1 MKIRMPN
8 LGGNGAATKSTTFK
22 NLDSVFSAISFLANY
37 VAIKNVSALLTALNI
52 SFQRITYMVSV
63 NATAT
68 ISELKRLRLA
78 YVLWIRGGPEPS
90 VSPEAT
96 NEEPESVV
104 IGAASTESQT
114 NLSFLAEE
122 HLLGTICIQSLIDL
136 RKQVVS
142 EAASVPVLW
151 FYDVIVIG
159 FLDINRVINMPIT
172 WDFTSI
178 ISPPTSKYHKEFIE
192 NWRVLEHNK
201 LVVAGKKPG
210 NLLSEAK
217 MTENLVSHLPS
228 LLPRLNWT
236 PTRLAALY
244 KRHCRAQKFYISNT
258 AGPNG
263 PATWTAYSD
272 AIAIINNKK
281 VLAALIKFVNLSGLK
296 RFLKKLIRTVEL
308 RAVDGT
314 PIEGLKLGKLI
325 TFAEW
330 GGKTR
335 TVASV
340 DYWTQV
346 ILTPLHETLFE
357 VLKSIE
363 MDATFDQR
371 AASEVVR
378 KWTANEKSELYSFD
392 LTAATD
398 RLPRELQAEVLN
410 NIFGLEGVGTAWME
424 ILSNREYYSDD
435 GNFYTYGTGLPMGS
449 KSNWAMLAFTH
460 HLIVQRAA
468 EIAKLDSFT
477 AYRICGDDVV
487 INSTA
492 VAKQYRKLME
502 YYGLTINE
510 SKSILHVSGL
520 APAAEFCKRV
530 FIKGSEYTCLPTK
543 LIAKTVMNGRLL
555 PQLQNEVTSRNLA
568 LPESTLYTWL
578 GALVDSKSHSFLAML
593 NKLPQSITG
602 LSSTIQLPA
611 SCPNLSEWWK
621 PTHELTENDMV
632 QGYTYVAAVEQL
644 KRLDSLLRQTAI
656 VNDTIASAMKSN
668 YNLDLDTFAWTKEV
682 ENKELLNTLLEFRTD
697 LSVSHP
703 IVEAAQAEAIRIS
716 LLLTK
721 LSNAEMTVESAAR
734 AQVLDMFR
742 NALSSMW
749 QDKEGALAQADRTL
763 ITRVLDLLEERF
775 TSLSEGME
783 PSAIR
788 AALTNTFSTRLTHLE
803 RNWVVRWH
811 VGSNVTINTMK
822 SRVVGSTV
830 TATNNAETNAASLPI
845 HRKDRN

>member
-1 MKIRMPN
+1 MKIRLPN
-8 LGGNGAATKSTTFK
+8 LSGNGAATKSSTFK
-22 NLDSVFSAISFLANY
+22 NLDSVFSSISLLANY
-37 VAIKNVSALLTALNI
+37 VDIKNISAFMTALNI
-52 SFQRITYMVSV
+52 SYQRVTYMVSV

-68 ISELKRLRLA
+68 IAELKRLRLA
-78 YVLWIRGGPEPS
+78 YISWIRGGPVPPI
-90 VSPEAT
+90 SPAAV

-104 IGAASTESQT
+104 IGAPSTETTT

-122 HLLGTICIQSLIDL
+122 HLLGTICIQSLIEL
-136 RKQVVS
+136 RKSLVS
-142 EAASVPVLW
+142 EATKEPVLW
-151 FYDVIVIG
+151 FFDVIVIA
-159 FLDINRVINMPIT
+159 FLDINRVINMPIS

-178 ISPPTSKYHKEFIE
+178 VSAPNSKYHKEFIE
-192 NWRVLEHNK
+192 NWRVSEHNR
-201 LVVAGKKPG
+201 LVTSGKKPG
-210 NLLSEAK
+210 TLLSEAK
-217 MTENLVSHLPS
+217 MTENLPSHLPS
-228 LLPRLNWT
+228 LL
-236 PTRLAALY
+236 TRLGLSQNKIKAIY
-244 KRHCRAQKFYISNT
+244 KRYCRAQKFYIINT

-263 PATWTAYSD
+263 PSTWTAYSD
-272 AIAIINNKK
+272 AIAILNNKV
-281 VLAALIKFVNLSGLK
+281 VLNALIKFVNLSGLK
-296 RFLKKLIRTVEL
+296 RFMKKLMRTVQL

-340 DYWTQV
+340 DYWTQI

-371 AASEVVR
+371 AASETVR
-378 KWTANEKSELYSFD
+378 KWTADEKSEIYSFD

-398 RLPRELQAEVLN
+398 RLPRELQAEILDGVL
-410 NIFGLEGVGTAWME
+410 GMSGVGRAWME
-424 ILSNREYYSDD
+424 ILSEREYYSED
-435 GNFYTYGTGLPMGS
+435 GNFYKYGTGLPMGS

-468 EIAKLDSFT
+468 EIEKVTDFT
-477 AYRICGDDVV
+477 SYRICGDDVV
-487 INSTA
+487 INSSK
-492 VAKQYRKLME
+492 VAERYRKLME

-510 SKSILHVSGL
+510 QKSIMHAQGL
-520 APAAEFCKRV
+520 TPAAEFCKRIFV
-530 FIKGSEYTCLPTK
+530 KGSEYTCLPTK

-555 PQLQNEVTSRNLA
+555 PQLQNEITSRNLE
-568 LPESTLYTWL
+568 LSGFTLFTWL

-593 NKLPQSITG
+593 NKLPMSITG
-602 LSSTIQLPA
+602 LTKSIRLPST
-611 SCPNLSEWWK
+611 CPPLSEWWK
-621 PTHELTENDMV
+621 PTYELTENDIV
-632 QGYTYVAAVEQL
+632 QGYTYVAAIEQL
-644 KRLDSLLRQTAI
+644 KRLDSLLRQTAL

-668 YNLDLDTFAWTKEV
+668 YNLDLDQFEWVKAV
-682 ENKELLNTLLEFRTD
+682 ENKELLATLTEFRTD

-734 AQVLDMFR
+734 AQILDMFR

-749 QDKEGALAQADRTL
+749 QDKEGARAQADRTL

-775 TSLSEGME
+775 TSLTDGMTTE
-783 PSAIR
+783 QR
-788 AALTNTFSTRLTHLE
+788 AAALVNSFSTRLTHLE
-803 RNWVVRWH
+803 RNWVVRWQ

-830 TATNNAETNAASLPI
+830 TATSNAEANAASLPI